1 MVLFGTKA
9 SYLRIALSG
18 IGMNIRISADMS
30 RGAGEP
36 RGLEDPEFGQV
47 LAKVGR
53 CGEADCRKPSLR
65 RGIDVGLDVVDEQG
79 SGRVNLEARRR
90 EFEGATIRL
99 CDTRFA

>member
-18 IGMNIRISADMS
+18 IGMNIRISAGMS

-36 RGLEDPEFGQV
+36 RGLENQEFGQA
-47 LAKVGR
+47 LAKIGR
-53 CGEADCRKPSLR
+53 CSEADCRKPSLR
-65 RGIDVGLDVVDEQG
+65 RGIDVGLDVVDEQRP
-79 SGRVNLEARRR
+79 GRVNLEATRC

-99 CDTRFA
+99 GD